1 MSLAL
6 GKHWLQE
13 KNLLANVLMGFGQSL
28 GQRKHSRERGQHGPR
43 HERGQSMMCSD
54 TLFRAA
60 HCCVVQAE
68 SSGNEAM
75 DVTWKELY
83 LMLFP
88 RGVSQADFE
97 LRVGQSHGKKSAMRG
112 S

>member
-1 MSLAL
+1 
-6 GKHWLQE
+6 
-13 KNLLANVLMGFGQSL
+13 
-28 GQRKHSRERGQHGPR
+28 
-43 HERGQSMMCSD
+43 MMCSD
-54 TLFRAA
+54 ILFRAA
-60 HCCVVQAE
+60 HCYCVVQAE

-97 LRVGQSHGKKSAMRG
+97 LHVGQSHGKKSAMR
-112 S
+112 SS